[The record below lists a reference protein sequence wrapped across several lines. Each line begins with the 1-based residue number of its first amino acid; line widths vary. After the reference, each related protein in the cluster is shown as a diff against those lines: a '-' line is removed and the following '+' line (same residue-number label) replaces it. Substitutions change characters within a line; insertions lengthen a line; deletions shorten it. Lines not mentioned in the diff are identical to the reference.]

1 MFPSL
6 SSSRIY
12 IYIPSLSRSFA
23 SKGVDSPGNYS
34 SFSRF
39 LSFFHQRLQID
50 RFRMMVTK
58 SKGICYM
65 IKKRGIEREGGNNKR
80 IRFVSPSFTRV
91 IPLSLFLSGYQN
103 DEGKKEKETGA
114 PVARAGVYIYSIR
127 VFKDD
132 SGVVYPGNKGVIP
145 AEAGSR
151 GGRCRVGSA

>member
-12 IYIPSLSRSFA
+12 IYIYTPSLSRSFA

-50 RFRMMVTK
+50 RFRMMATK

-65 IKKRGIEREGGNNKR
+65 IKKREGGNNKR

-91 IPLSLFLSGYQN
+91 ISLSLSRVIRTMR
-103 DEGKKEKETGA
+103 EKKKKKL
-114 PVARAGVYIYSIR
+114 VLRLLVQVYIYIAFEFSKMTPESCTR
-127 VFKDD
+127 
-132 SGVVYPGNKGVIP
+132 
-145 AEAGSR
+145 
-151 GGRCRVGSA
+151 

>member
-12 IYIPSLSRSFA
+12 IYIYTPSLSRSFA

-50 RFRMMVTK
+50 RFRMMATK

-65 IKKRGIEREGGNNKR
+65 IKKREGGNNKR

-103 DEGKKEKETGA
+103 DEGKKEKEIGA
-114 PVARAGVYIYSIR
+114 PVARAGVYIYIYSIR

-132 SGVVYPGNKGVIP
+132 SGVVYPVTKG
-145 AEAGSR
+145 
-151 GGRCRVGSA
+151 

>member
-12 IYIPSLSRSFA
+12 IYIYTPSLSRSFA

-50 RFRMMVTK
+50 RFRMMATK

-65 IKKRGIEREGGNNKR
+65 IKKREGGNNKR

-91 IPLSLFLSGYQN
+91 ISLSLSRVIRTMR
-103 DEGKKEKETGA
+103 EKKKKKL
-114 PVARAGVYIYSIR
+114 VLRLLVQVYIYIYSIR

-132 SGVVYPGNKGVIP
+132 SGVVYPVTKG
-145 AEAGSR
+145 
-151 GGRCRVGSA
+151 

>member
-1 MFPSL
+1 
-6 SSSRIY
+6 
-12 IYIPSLSRSFA
+12 
-23 SKGVDSPGNYS
+23 
-34 SFSRF
+34 
-39 LSFFHQRLQID
+39 
-50 RFRMMVTK
+50 
-58 SKGICYM
+58 M

-132 SGVVYPGNKGVIP
+132 SGVVYPVTKG
-145 AEAGSR
+145 
-151 GGRCRVGSA
+151 

>member
-12 IYIPSLSRSFA
+12 IYIYTPSLSRSFA

-50 RFRMMVTK
+50 RFRMMATK

-65 IKKRGIEREGGNNKR
+65 IKKREGGNNKR

-91 IPLSLFLSGYQN
+91 IPLCLSFSRIIRTMR
-103 DEGKKEKETGA
+103 EKKKKKL
-114 PVARAGVYIYSIR
+114 VLRLLVQVYIYIYSIR

-132 SGVVYPGNKGVIP
+132 SGVVYPVTKG
-145 AEAGSR
+145 
-151 GGRCRVGSA
+151 

>member
-91 IPLSLFLSGYQN
+91 IPLCLSFSRIIRTMR
-103 DEGKKEKETGA
+103 EKKKKKL
-114 PVARAGVYIYSIR
+114 VLRLLVQVYIYIAFEFSKMTPESCTR
-127 VFKDD
+127 
-132 SGVVYPGNKGVIP
+132 
-145 AEAGSR
+145 
-151 GGRCRVGSA
+151 

>member
-1 MFPSL
+1 MFPLCPL
-6 SSSRIY
+6 SRIYIY

-50 RFRMMVTK
+50 RFRMMATK

-91 IPLSLFLSGYQN
+91 IPLCLSFSRIIRTMR
-103 DEGKKEKETGA
+103 EKKKKKL
-114 PVARAGVYIYSIR
+114 VLRLLVQVYIYIAFEFSKMTPESCTR
-127 VFKDD
+127 
-132 SGVVYPGNKGVIP
+132 
-145 AEAGSR
+145 
-151 GGRCRVGSA
+151 